1 MKNYKKKIAIL
12 LSGCVLSV
20 PAFSADVSA
29 EIQQCAKVTDNFAR
43 LTCFDKLALKHSG
56 KAVAPVNTASPK
68 SAKSA
73 VIIAPVS
80 KPKPTVKQAT
90 TAKDV
95 DEFAKSHLGK
105 SEQEKAKEITEIS
118 AQITK
123 LSKTAHGYWKITLD
137 NGQQWQQKDSYSF
150 SLKVKQDVVLS
161 KGALG
166 AIYLKKAGS
175 NKRIRVRR
183 LK

>member
-1 MKNYKKKIAIL
+1 MAVL
-12 LSGCVLSV
+12 LSSCVLSV
-20 PAFSADVSA
+20 PVFSA
-29 EIQQCAKVTDNFAR
+29 EISTELQQCAQVTDNFAR
-43 LTCFDKLALKHSG
+43 LTCFDKLAIKHSG
-56 KAVAPVNTASPK
+56 KTVAPAKAAVPKPPK
-68 SAKSA
+68 SAEI
-73 VIIAPVS
+73 VAPVS

-90 TAKDV
+90 TSKEV

-105 SEQEKAKEITEIS
+105 SEQEKAEEITEIS
-118 AQITK
+118 AQITE